1 MAEKGFGVKEIN
13 LIGASGTPTIES
25 PNNLNLNAVNVAIS
39 TNVSIGGTLSVTG
52 NVSVGGTLTYED
64 VTNIDSVGVITARDH
79 VVVGGGLSVVGIS
92 TLSDIVKIMSGL
104 ELQTSG
110 TLDLLTSTSSS
121 GIDIQSNSSVQIGQ
135 KGFPNQNYATF
146 SSSGVDLYY
155 SGSTKLATTNT
166 GATVTGTLAAT
177 AVTGDGSGL
186 TNLPAA
192 TPTTSDIQ
200 VAYELLNTSSSSNGY
215 RISGNGTNSSTNN
228 PDLYLIRGQKYR
240 FINNSGG
247 SHPFRIQSDSNST
260 LYSTGVTNNN
270 ASSGNIDFAPTYD
283 SPAHL
288 YYKCG
293 NHPSMLGNIY
303 LRGANGGNQN
313 VGVTTITGANGN
325 LLNVNHTDGGGA
337 QGVIRTKA
345 SQANSSSFI
354 RAEDSGNTYI
364 GLLKYGTGHSAYGA
378 LGAGDGALYANSG
391 GGNDVNI
398 TLMADSATGHIN
410 FATGG
415 NTERLKIAASGTI
428 TTPYQFHIECQRSG
442 NQTGYDARATGSNA
456 GVPMVFNDV
465 VLTRGTTN
473 SALNTSTGKVT
484 VPVDGVY
491 FLEASAYTTSGN
503 ALSQGWFTI
512 GSSRM
517 TYSDIT
523 QHQNTDQIQCH
534 GMHYLSANDEVGFHP
549 YGATAS
555 SITIEANIFHTWF
568 RVTLMG

>member
-1 MAEKGFGVKEIN
+1 MADKSFGVKELN
-13 LIGASGTPTIES
+13 LLNASGTPTVTS
-25 PNNLNLNAVNVAIS
+25 PNNLNLNANTVAIS
-39 TNVSIGGTLSVTG
+39 TSATIGNNLTVSGQINVGSNIKIGNAGILTATTFSGSGASLTSIPAGQLTGTVA
-52 NVSVGGTLTYED
+52 D
-64 VTNIDSVGVITARDH
+64 AR
-79 VVVGGGLSVVGIS
+79 IS
-92 TLSDIVKIMSGL
+92 TLTAS
-104 ELQTSG
+104 
-110 TLDLLTSTSSS
+110 
-121 GIDIQSNSSVQIGQ
+121 
-135 KGFPNQNYATF
+135 
-146 SSSGVDLYY
+146 
-155 SGSTKLATTNT
+155 KLT
-166 GATVTGTLAAT
+166 GALPAI
-177 AVTGDGSGL
+177 SGANL

-200 VAYELLNTSSSSNGY
+200 VAYELLNTSNSSNGY

-247 SHPFRIQSDSNST
+247 SHPFRIQSDSSST

-303 LRGANGGNQN
+303 LRGANGGNEN

-364 GLLKYGTGHSAYGA
+364 GLLKYGTSHSAYGA
-378 LGAGDGALYANSG
+378 LGTGDGALYANSG

-398 TLMADSATGHIN
+398 TIMADSATGHIN

-442 NQTGYDARATGSNA
+442 NQTGYDARATGSTA
-456 GVPMVFNDV
+456 GVPVVFNDV
-465 VLTRGTTN
+465 VRTRGTAN

-491 FLEASAYTTSGN
+491 FLEGSVYTSSGN
-503 ALSQGWFTI
+503 ALSQGWFTE

-549 YGATAS
+549 YGAYAS
-555 SITIEANIFHTWF
+555 SITIDANVYHTWF
-568 RVTLMG
+568 RVTLIG